1 MTEDSENTELKDVV
15 VDTLG
20 LVTHGA
26 NRERFFLLKSAEEIE
41 EANQMLETDQSQV
54 KASVA
59 KNIWRNLTLLF
70 KREIEEEL
78 ADLPVLIEDEHV
90 VELPVVEK
98 TAPEAEVTEKV
109 EVIEEVE
116 VAEEVES
123 FGPTAE
129 SAMGAVIE
137 TLIKERTDME
147 DEKQVVV
154 EKSALE
160 VKFEALEKANTDL
173 QVRVEKAEQEAAQE
187 RDAKEYQVW
196 LTKARDMYALPASP
210 DTLAEQLHWLAK
222 ADATRAQWWEGH
234 LVALTNQLRDS
245 ELFIEK
251 GTSRAAQDGVLLIE
265 KAQKLVDSGQMA
277 DLRTAILSLS
287 RAEQEAYLNERRRA
301 QEVA

>member
-59 KNIWRNLTLLF
+59 KNIWQNLALLF
-70 KREIEEEL
+70 KREIEKEL
-78 ADLPVLIEDEHV
+78 ADLPVPIEDEHV
-90 VELPVVEK
+90 VELPIVKK
-98 TAPEAEVTEKV
+98 TAPEAEVT
-109 EVIEEVE
+109 EEVE

-123 FGPTAE
+123 FGPTVE

>member
-1 MTEDSENTELKDVV
+1 MTEDSENTELKDVA

-78 ADLPVLIEDEHV
+78 ADLPVLIENEHV

-98 TAPEAEVTEKV
+98 TAPEAEIT
-109 EVIEEVE
+109 EEVK

-123 FGPTAE
+123 FRPTVE

-137 TLIKERTDME
+137 TLIKEKTDMK
-147 DEKQVVV
+147 DEKQVV

-160 VKFEALEKANTDL
+160 IKFEALEKANTDL

>member
-1 MTEDSENTELKDVV
+1 MTEDSENTELKDVA

-78 ADLPVLIEDEHV
+78 ADLPVLIENEHV

-98 TAPEAEVTEKV
+98 TAPEAEVTE
-109 EVIEEVE
+109 EVK

-123 FGPTAE
+123 FGPTVE

-301 QEVA
+301 REVA

>member
-1 MTEDSENTELKDVV
+1 MTEDSENTELKDVA

-78 ADLPVLIEDEHV
+78 ADLPVLIENEHV

-98 TAPEAEVTEKV
+98 TAPEAEVTE
-109 EVIEEVE
+109 EVK

-123 FGPTAE
+123 FGPTVE
-129 SAMGAVIE
+129 SAMGAVIK

-160 VKFEALEKANTDL
+160 VKLEALEKANTDL

>member
-1 MTEDSENTELKDVV
+1 MTEDSENTELKDVA

-70 KREIEEEL
+70 KREIEKEL
-78 ADLPVLIEDEHV
+78 ADLPVLIENEHV

-98 TAPEAEVTEKV
+98 TAPEAEVTE
-109 EVIEEVE
+109 EVK

-123 FGPTAE
+123 FGPTVE

-160 VKFEALEKANTDL
+160 VKLEALEKANTDL

>member
-1 MTEDSENTELKDVV
+1 MTEDSENTELKDVA

-98 TAPEAEVTEKV
+98 TAPEAEVTE
-109 EVIEEVE
+109 EVE

-123 FGPTAE
+123 FRPTVE

>member
-1 MTEDSENTELKDVV
+1 MTEDSENTELKDVA

-78 ADLPVLIEDEHV
+78 ADLPVLIENEHV

-98 TAPEAEVTEKV
+98 TAPEAEIT
-109 EVIEEVE
+109 EEVK

-123 FGPTAE
+123 FRPTVE

>member
-1 MTEDSENTELKDVV
+1 MTEDSENTELKDVA

-78 ADLPVLIEDEHV
+78 ADLPVLIENEHV
-90 VELPVVEK
+90 VKLPVVEK
-98 TAPEAEVTEKV
+98 TAPEAEVTE
-109 EVIEEVE
+109 EVK

-123 FGPTAE
+123 FGPTVE

>member
-1 MTEDSENTELKDVV
+1 MTEDSENTELKDVA

-78 ADLPVLIEDEHV
+78 ADLPVLIENEHV

-98 TAPEAEVTEKV
+98 TTPEAEVTE
-109 EVIEEVE
+109 EVK

-123 FGPTAE
+123 FRPTVE

>member
-1 MTEDSENTELKDVV
+1 MTEDSENTELKDVA

-78 ADLPVLIEDEHV
+78 ADLPVLIENEHV

-98 TAPEAEVTEKV
+98 TAPETEVTE
-109 EVIEEVE
+109 EVK

-123 FGPTAE
+123 FGPTVE

-160 VKFEALEKANTDL
+160 VKLEALEKANTDL

>member
-1 MTEDSENTELKDVV
+1 MTEDSENTELKDVA

-98 TAPEAEVTEKV
+98 TAPEAEVTE
-109 EVIEEVE
+109 EVE

-123 FGPTAE
+123 FGPTVE

>member
-1 MTEDSENTELKDVV
+1 MTEDSENTELKDVA

-78 ADLPVLIEDEHV
+78 ADLPVLIENEHV

-98 TAPEAEVTEKV
+98 TAPEAEVTE
-109 EVIEEVE
+109 EVK

-123 FGPTAE
+123 FGPTVE

-160 VKFEALEKANTDL
+160 VKLEALEKANTDL

-301 QEVA
+301 REVA

>member
-26 NRERFFLLKSAEEIE
+26 NREKFFLLKSAEEIE

-78 ADLPVLIEDEHV
+78 ADLPVLIENEHV

-98 TAPEAEVTEKV
+98 TAPEAEVTE
-109 EVIEEVE
+109 EVK

-123 FGPTAE
+123 FRPTVE

-301 QEVA
+301 REVA

>member
-1 MTEDSENTELKDVV
+1 MTEDSENTELKDVA

-78 ADLPVLIEDEHV
+78 ADLPVLIENEHV

-98 TAPEAEVTEKV
+98 TAPEAEVTE
-109 EVIEEVE
+109 EVK

-123 FGPTAE
+123 FRPTVE

-160 VKFEALEKANTDL
+160 VKLEALEKANTDL

>member
-1 MTEDSENTELKDVV
+1 MTEDSENTELKDVA

-78 ADLPVLIEDEHV
+78 ADLPVLIENEHV

-98 TAPEAEVTEKV
+98 TAPEAEVTE
-109 EVIEEVE
+109 EVE

-123 FGPTAE
+123 FGPTVE

-160 VKFEALEKANTDL
+160 VKLEALEKANTDL

>member
-1 MTEDSENTELKDVV
+1 MTEDSENTELKDVA

-70 KREIEEEL
+70 KREIEKEL
-78 ADLPVLIEDEHV
+78 ADLPVLIENEHV

-98 TAPEAEVTEKV
+98 TAPEAEVTE
-109 EVIEEVE
+109 EVK

-123 FGPTAE
+123 FGPTVE

-187 RDAKEYQVW
+187 RNAKEYQVW

>member
-1 MTEDSENTELKDVV
+1 MTEDSENTELKDVA

-78 ADLPVLIEDEHV
+78 ADLPVLIENEHV
-90 VELPVVEK
+90 VKLPVVEK
-98 TAPEAEVTEKV
+98 TAPEAEIT
-109 EVIEEVE
+109 EEVK

-123 FGPTAE
+123 FGPTVE

-301 QEVA
+301 REVA

>member
-1 MTEDSENTELKDVV
+1 MTEDSENTELKDVA

-78 ADLPVLIEDEHV
+78 ADLPVLIENEHV

-98 TAPEAEVTEKV
+98 TAPEAEIT
-109 EVIEEVE
+109 EEVK

-123 FGPTAE
+123 FGPTVE

>member
-1 MTEDSENTELKDVV
+1 
-15 VDTLG
+15 
-20 LVTHGA
+20 
-26 NRERFFLLKSAEEIE
+26 
-41 EANQMLETDQSQV
+41 MLETDQSQV

-59 KNIWRNLTLLF
+59 KNIWQNLALLF
-70 KREIEEEL
+70 KREIEKEL
-78 ADLPVLIEDEHV
+78 ADLPVPIEDEHV
-90 VELPVVEK
+90 VELPVVKK
-98 TAPEAEVTEKV
+98 TAPEAEVT
-109 EVIEEVE
+109 EEVE

-123 FGPTAE
+123 FGPTVE

>member
-1 MTEDSENTELKDVV
+1 MTEDSENTELKDVA

-26 NRERFFLLKSAEEIE
+26 NRERFFLLKSAKEIE

-98 TAPEAEVTEKV
+98 TAPEAEVTE
-109 EVIEEVE
+109 EVK

-123 FGPTAE
+123 FGPTVE

-160 VKFEALEKANTDL
+160 VKLEALEKANTDL

-251 GTSRAAQDGVLLIE
+251 
-265 KAQKLVDSGQMA
+265 AQKLVDSGQMA

-301 QEVA
+301 REVA

>member
-1 MTEDSENTELKDVV
+1 MTEDSENTELKDVA

-78 ADLPVLIEDEHV
+78 ADLPVLIENEHV

-98 TAPEAEVTEKV
+98 TAPEAEVT
-109 EVIEEVE
+109 EEVE

-160 VKFEALEKANTDL
+160 IKFEALEKANTDL

>member
-1 MTEDSENTELKDVV
+1 MTEDSENTELKDVA

-26 NRERFFLLKSAEEIE
+26 NRERFFLLKSAKEIE

-78 ADLPVLIEDEHV
+78 ADLPVLIENEHV

-98 TAPEAEVTEKV
+98 TAPEAEVTE
-109 EVIEEVE
+109 EVE

-123 FGPTAE
+123 FGPTVE

>member
-1 MTEDSENTELKDVV
+1 MTEDSENTELKDVA

-78 ADLPVLIEDEHV
+78 ADLPVLIENEHV
-90 VELPVVEK
+90 VKLPVVEK
-98 TAPEAEVTEKV
+98 TAPEAEIT
-109 EVIEEVE
+109 EEVK

-123 FGPTAE
+123 FGPTVE

-287 RAEQEAYLNERRRA
+287 RAEQEAYLNERRRV

>member
-78 ADLPVLIEDEHV
+78 ADLPVLIENEHV
-90 VELPVVEK
+90 VKLPVVEK
-98 TAPEAEVTEKV
+98 TAPEAEIT
-109 EVIEEVE
+109 EEVK

-123 FGPTAE
+123 FGPTVE

>member
-1 MTEDSENTELKDVV
+1 MTEDSENTELKDVA

-78 ADLPVLIEDEHV
+78 ADLPVLIENEHV

-98 TAPEAEVTEKV
+98 TAPEAEIT
-109 EVIEEVE
+109 EEVK

-123 FGPTAE
+123 FRPTVE

-301 QEVA
+301 REVA

>member
-1 MTEDSENTELKDVV
+1 MTEDSENTELKDVA

-98 TAPEAEVTEKV
+98 TAPEAEVTE
-109 EVIEEVE
+109 EVK

-123 FGPTAE
+123 FRPTVE

>member
-59 KNIWRNLTLLF
+59 KNIWQNLALLF
-70 KREIEEEL
+70 KREIEKEL
-78 ADLPVLIEDEHV
+78 ADLPVPIEDEHV

-98 TAPEAEVTEKV
+98 TAPEAEVTE
-109 EVIEEVE
+109 EVE

-123 FGPTAE
+123 FGPTVE

-137 TLIKERTDME
+137 TLIKEKTDMK